1 MPMQQREPSVLVVD
15 DEPSIVRLIT
25 VWLKAAGF
33 KVAGTALDGKEG
45 LERFRENDSVDL
57 VVSDVVMPQLDGPD
71 MVREMLRDAP
81 DLKVLFIT
89 GYTDRTVQ
97 ARIEEL
103 PFEVIRKPF
112 TPEHFLA
119 RVRDTLR

>member
-1 MPMQQREPSVLVVD
+1 MPMQQREQSVLVVD

-71 MVREMLRDAP
+71 MVRETLTERRGTALRS
-81 DLKVLFIT
+81 
-89 GYTDRTVQ
+89 DRYRRRQ
-97 ARIEEL
+97 SILHGRAKLGGIRIL
-103 PFEVIRKPF
+103 
-112 TPEHFLA
+112 H
-119 RVRDTLR
+119 